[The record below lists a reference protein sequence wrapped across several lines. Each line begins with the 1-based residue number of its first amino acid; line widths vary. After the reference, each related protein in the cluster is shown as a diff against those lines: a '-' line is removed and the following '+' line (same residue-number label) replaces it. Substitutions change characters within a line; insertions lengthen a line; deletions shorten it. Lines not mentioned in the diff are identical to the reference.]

1 MKSLKKALFTTTILG
16 AVSFFVLG
24 SMNSIVVDK
33 QAFLRNDLNIKFAK
47 RLDEMN
53 GEVVIG
59 RMAASIPQWDK
70 SKSLAPAKVAVKFS
84 KKDIQEI
91 KKNIKKNFA
100 KKTVVAA
107 IPEPSVKNAPDLDL
121 TGGFFNKKALKDG
134 KGYSGKAH
142 IVDGVIE
149 EIDVTLPGGKKFIVN
164 TNERMV
170 GNVFQYEDTETREM
184 RSGLFYEVKKGEY
197 MITLTDD
204 TKFAGLRL
212 EFKSE
217 AGTEVKSKNNN
228 SNWAMNDQNV
238 EDNHNLDVNN
248 FEDDSHEAYDVEY
261 QKDAYAARQDEEDS
275 LRAESEE
282 DANYSEQDEENYD
295 DNEMVHASSFG
306 FNFNS

>member
-1 MKSLKKALFTTTILG
+1 MKSLKRLLLGTTLLG
-16 AVSFFVLG
+16 TVAFFVLG

-33 QAFLRNDLNIKFAK
+33 QAFLRNDLNITFAK

-53 GEVVIG
+53 GDVVIG
-59 RMAASIPQWDK
+59 RMAASIPKWDNT
-70 SKSLAPAKVAVKFS
+70 KSLAP
-84 KKDIQEI
+84 I
-91 KKNIKKNFA
+91 KKINKITKKVFITKKSKLSIVKNI
-100 KKTVVAA
+100 VSAA
-107 IPEPSVKNAPDLDL
+107 PGPTVKNAPDLEL
-121 TGGFFNKKALKDG
+121 TGGLFNKKPLKDG

-149 EIDVTLPGGKKFIVN
+149 EINVTLPGGKQFIIN

-184 RSGLFYEVKKGEY
+184 RSGLFYEVKKGQY

-238 EDNHNLDVNN
+238 EENDNLDVNN
-248 FEDDSHEAYDVEY
+248 FTDDSHEAYEVED
-261 QKDAYAARQDEEDS
+261 QKDAYAARLEE
-275 LRAESEE
+275 ESNEMNNEE
-282 DANYSEQDEENYD
+282 YENNIEEENYD
-295 DNEMVHASSFG
+295 DNEMVRASSFG

>member
-1 MKSLKKALFTTTILG
+1 MKSLKRLLLGTTLLG
-16 AVSFFVLG
+16 TVAFFVLG

-33 QAFLRNDLNIKFAK
+33 KAFLRNDLNITFAK

-53 GEVVIG
+53 GDVVIG
-59 RMAASIPQWDK
+59 RMAASIPKWDNTKSLMPIKKKIKVSKTILKK
-70 SKSLAPAKVAVKFS
+70 SKVSIA
-84 KKDIQEI
+84 
-91 KKNIKKNFA
+91 KNIISTK
-100 KKTVVAA
+100 
-107 IPEPSVKNAPDLDL
+107 PEPTVKNAPDLEL
-121 TGGFFNKKALKDG
+121 TGGLFNKKPLKDG

-149 EIDVTLPGGKKFIVN
+149 EINVTLPGGKRFIIN

-184 RSGLFYEVKKGEY
+184 RSGLFYEVKKGQY

-204 TKFAGLRL
+204 SKFSGLRL

-217 AGTEVKSKNNN
+217 VGTEVKSKNNN

-238 EDNHNLDVNN
+238 EENDNLDVNN
-248 FEDDSHEAYDVEY
+248 FTDDSHEAYEVED
-261 QKDAYAARQDEEDS
+261 QKDAYAARLEDEENNEMD
-275 LRAESEE
+275 SEE
-282 DANYSEQDEENYD
+282 FENNPEEENYD
-295 DNEMVHASSFG
+295 DNEMVRASSFG